1 MNGVVILVGLI
12 VVATVYFFWN
22 RQQSMSGELS
32 SPEQLGG
39 LYRRYPWWGSWWG
52 GNPWWGRPYG
62 RYPWRPY
69 RHPWRYPGPI
79 YV

>member
-12 VVATVYFFWN
+12 VAATVYFFWN

-52 GNPWWGRPYG
+52 G
-62 RYPWRPY
+62 
-69 RHPWRYPGPI
+69 
-79 YV
+79 